1 MRAALSSLTLC
12 LVFLFANLMPSQA
25 QVSNV
30 LDGAYVKE
38 TNITKRVVPYPY
50 LREADV
56 MYTKRIWQKIDLREK
71 MNQQFYYPIRPIQD
85 RKSLFDVVRE
95 ALLVEGS
102 LVAYGT
108 GPAGDDDEFRFP
120 LTQNEVDSILNPVV
134 YIPEIDLETGE
145 KIGDRPQKIAIE
157 SESIKQYLVKEDW
170 IWDRQR
176 SERYVRIIG
185 IAPLMENFDD
195 EGQSKGFSTLFW
207 LYYPECRY
215 VFANAEVYN
224 MFNDAQRRTYEDIFQ
239 KRYFTSYVVKE
250 SNVYDRSI
258 QSYARGLD
266 ALAESQRIKDEL
278 FLLEHDLWHY

>member
-85 RKSLFDVVRE
+85 RKSLIDVVRE

-108 GPAGDDDEFRFP
+108 GPAGDDDEFRFS

>member
-1 MRAALSSLTLC
+1 MRAIFTSLLLGLACT
-12 LVFLFANLMPSQA
+12 FACLMPANA

-85 RKSLFDVVRE
+85 RKSLFDVIRE

-102 LVAYGT
+102 LVAYSPGI
-108 GPAGDDDEFRFP
+108 DNDDEFRFP
-120 LTQNEVDSILNPVV
+120 MTQSEVDSVLNPIEYV
-134 YIPEIDLETGE
+134 PDFDLETGL
-145 KIGDRPQKIAIE
+145 KVGDKPVQMSIE
-157 SESIKQYLVKEDW
+157 SESIQQYLIKEDW

-185 IAPLMENFDD
+185 IAPLMEQFDD
-195 EGQSKGFSTLFW
+195 EGQSKGYTTLFW

-239 KRYFTSYVVKE
+239 KRYFSSYVVKE

-258 QSYARGLD
+258 ASYARGLD
-266 ALAESQRIKDEL
+266 ALAESRRIKDEL
-278 FLLEHDLWHY
+278 FMLEHDLWHY

>member
-1 MRAALSSLTLC
+1 MRAILTSL
-12 LVFLFANLMPSQA
+12 LFSMACTFACLMPANA

-85 RKSLFDVVRE
+85 RKSLFDVIRE

-102 LVAYGT
+102 LVAYSPGI
-108 GPAGDDDEFRFP
+108 DNDDEFRFP
-120 LTQNEVDSILNPVV
+120 MTQSEVDSVLNPIEYV
-134 YIPEIDLETGE
+134 PDFDLETGL
-145 KIGDRPQKIAIE
+145 KVGDKPVQMSIE
-157 SESIKQYLVKEDW
+157 SESIQQYLIKEDW

-185 IAPLMENFDD
+185 IAPLMEQFDD
-195 EGQSKGFSTLFW
+195 EGQSKGYTTLFW

-239 KRYFTSYVVKE
+239 KRYFSSYVVKE

-258 QSYARGLD
+258 ASYARGLD
-266 ALAESQRIKDEL
+266 ALAESRRIKDEL
-278 FLLEHDLWHY
+278 FMLEHDLWHY

>member
-1 MRAALSSLTLC
+1 MRVHLSSL
-12 LVFLFANLMPSQA
+12 LFGMMAMLLIAATADA

-85 RKSLFDVVRE
+85 RKSLFDVIRE

-108 GPAGDDDEFRFP
+108 GPAGDDDEFRYP
-120 LTQNEVDSILNPVV
+120 MTTAEIDSVLNPTI
-134 YIPEIDLETGE
+134 YIPKIDLETGE
-145 KIGDRPQKIAIE
+145 KIGDEPKQIAIE
-157 SESIKQYLVKEDW
+157 SESIKQYLIKEDW

-185 IAPLMENFDD
+185 IAPLMELIDD
-195 EGQSKGFSTLFW
+195 EGQSKGFTTLFW

-215 VFANAEVYN
+215 VFANNEVYN

-239 KRYFTSYVVKE
+239 KRYFSSYVIKE

-266 ALAESQRIKDEL
+266 ALAESRRIKEEL
-278 FLLEHDLWHY
+278 FTLEHDLWHY

>member
-12 LVFLFANLMPSQA
+12 LVFLFGILMPSQA